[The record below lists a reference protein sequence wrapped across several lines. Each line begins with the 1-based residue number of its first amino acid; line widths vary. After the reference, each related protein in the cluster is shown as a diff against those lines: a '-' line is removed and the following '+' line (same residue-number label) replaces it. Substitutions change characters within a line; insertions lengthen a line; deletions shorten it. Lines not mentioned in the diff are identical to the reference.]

1 MVSASSQQGKA
12 VMEHEA
18 QVMLAANQH
27 SCSHVIPMITPAP
40 CLDGK
45 QQHYSFVTTLL
56 PYDLFKWRNQQTSRV
71 KLQHCYPVVAKA
83 VYDGLKCLHASG
95 YIHGDLKDDNILFK
109 DFDADGCP
117 SGIVLGDLGL
127 AQKIGSS
134 IYKFHASNY
143 AGSSHLV
150 ASLFDGQSDPLGIN
164 TMVRVQGTYVNAAI
178 VQAKIDYCSWA
189 MMVTYIFGL
198 PEDKDLTKMLG
209 KGSCG
214 PMGPGRRKLYPWET
228 DRRARVNCRK
238 KGVAFWVEDV
248 EDSVVEN
255 QVLHEV
261 SWRFIPIESVVFWRS
276 IWWDDSWGEASSRY
290 KISKRSLIYL
300 DMIPI
305 YNLIECVHSERMAMM
320 KVTSKNRTVYCR
332 LTRISPIFGVYHP
345 WFWTVLGYDLWWHL
359 AFQIFIPPIPS
370 RCESQEIEQRR
381 SEARRKRYEDLLQKF
396 RGGQGSVGSGCPW

>member
-27 SCSHVIPMITPAP
+27 SCSHVIPLITPAP
-40 CLDGK
+40 CVDGK

-71 KLQHCYPVVAKA
+71 KLQHCYPVVARA

-95 YIHGDLKDDNILFK
+95 YIHWDLKDDNILFK

-127 AQKIGSS
+127 AQQIGSS
-134 IYKFHASNY
+134 IYKFAASNY

-164 TMVRVQGTYVNAAI
+164 TMVRVRGTYVNGAI

-238 KGVAFWVEDV
+238 KGWPFEWKMWKIRLWKTRCCMKYHGGSSPLKAYQIPSKFHRNPYVPCLNPLCSMADSCLCCATEAFHRI
-248 EDSVVEN
+248 
-255 QVLHEV
+255 Q
-261 SWRFIPIESVVFWRS
+261 R
-276 IWWDDSWGEASSRY
+276 ASSFGRGAAGKWGPEMGEDWGHNMSTCIKKQHNFTHHIY
-290 KISKRSLIYL
+290 IHMHNMYILICVY
-300 DMIPI
+300 I
-305 YNLIECVHSERMAMM
+305 YTYIHIYIL
-320 KVTSKNRTVYCR
+320 
-332 LTRISPIFGVYHP
+332 
-345 WFWTVLGYDLWWHL
+345 
-359 AFQIFIPPIPS
+359 
-370 RCESQEIEQRR
+370 
-381 SEARRKRYEDLLQKF
+381 
-396 RGGQGSVGSGCPW
+396 

>member
-1 MVSASSQQGKA
+1 MLSSWIWLCALSKAVMAIRQPEDDQALQQEVEFFDRPLTPSFRPEMLISDDEKVPPIPSALLEQQGCSKQYKSTGKLLGKGNWGTVYEVEEQGSKKHFALKMVSASSQQGKA

-27 SCSHVIPMITPAP
+27 NCSHVVPMITPAP
-40 CLDGK
+40 CVDGK

-214 PMGPGRRKLYPWET
+214 PMGPGRRKLYP
-228 DRRARVNCRK
+228 
-238 KGVAFWVEDV
+238 
-248 EDSVVEN
+248 
-255 QVLHEV
+255 
-261 SWRFIPIESVVFWRS
+261 
-276 IWWDDSWGEASSRY
+276 
-290 KISKRSLIYL
+290 
-300 DMIPI
+300 
-305 YNLIECVHSERMAMM
+305 
-320 KVTSKNRTVYCR
+320 
-332 LTRISPIFGVYHP
+332 
-345 WFWTVLGYDLWWHL
+345 
-359 AFQIFIPPIPS
+359 
-370 RCESQEIEQRR
+370 
-381 SEARRKRYEDLLQKF
+381 
-396 RGGQGSVGSGCPW
+396 